1 MTLPSF
7 TSNNRYLQQ
16 RCLLRHRWPLTLI
29 HLMLTA
35 AIGLSLCLVA
45 TPSFAGSRI
54 LGTGGVSA
62 IEGAAGGGLSP
73 WAVLTSTASEQEF
86 GVTAAASRAWVDD
99 YRLTVTSASLNIY
112 DRVEVSVARQTLGLD
127 TLGGELGQDIYGAK
141 VRLVGDVLYHP
152 WGIWSLGVQ
161 HKRLVDGTTPTA
173 LGAHETRGTDVYLS
187 ASKLLF
193 SAFAGRNVLLNATL
207 RNTNANQGGLL
218 GFGGDQGDR
227 SWVAEGSVG
236 LFITPHWVVGAEYRQ
251 KPDNLSVARE
261 DDWQSLYSAYFFNKH
276 LSLTGAWLDLGDI
289 AGLPSQRG
297 GYLSLQAAY

>member
-1 MTLPSF
+1 MTLFQSVFSP
-7 TSNNRYLQQ
+7 TSSLFRHSLTGYLAP
-16 RCLLRHRWPLTLI
+16 CLAVSLALA
-29 HLMLTA
+29 TA
-35 AIGLSLCLVA
+35 PTS
-45 TPSFAGSRI
+45 AGSRI

-73 WAVLTSTASEQEF
+73 WAVLTSTASEQEV
-86 GVTAAASRAWVDD
+86 GVTAAATRAWVDD

-112 DRVEVSVARQTLGLD
+112 DRAEVSVARQTLDLN

-152 WGIWSLGVQ
+152 WGIWSAGVQ
-161 HKRLVDGTTPTA
+161 HKRLVDGTIPTA
-173 LGAHETRGTDVYLS
+173 LGADETSGTDVYLS

-193 SAFAGRNVLLNATL
+193 SAVAGRNVLLNATL
-207 RNTNANQGGLL
+207 RNTDANQGGLL
-218 GFGGDQGDR
+218 GFGGNQGSR

-236 LFITPHWVVGAEYRQ
+236 LFLTPQWVVGAEYRQ
-251 KPDNLSVARE
+251 KPDNLSVAEE
-261 DDWQSLYSAYFFNKH
+261 DDWQSLYTAYFFNKH

-297 GYLSLQAAY
+297 GYLSLQAAF